1 MFKISI
7 FYCLICFVLISS
19 CNEGSKKN
27 LPQQAQPKDS
37 SELHKKPAST
47 FQDTLYVNS
56 KSVVFYQPD
65 SIQLESIKAVTDPSV
80 FDGSMHEY
88 FYQIRNAHIVLK
100 QNWSQLKIID
110 SKNVRYLVFVG
121 IDNTIY
127 TIDLDQ
133 YNDAYGMF
141 VFNLKKAPI
150 LVEMTNLESIIQ
162 MYLSS

>member
-7 FYCLICFVLISS
+7 FYSLTFFILISS
-19 CNEGSKKN
+19 CREGSKKT
-27 LPQQAQPKDS
+27 LSQQAQPKDS
-37 SELHKKPAST
+37 TELHKKPAST
-47 FQDTLYVNS
+47 FQDTLYINS

-65 SIQLESIKAVTDPSV
+65 SIQLESIKAVTNPSV

-121 IDNTIY
+121 IDNTRH

>member
-7 FYCLICFVLISS
+7 FYILTFFILISS
-19 CNEGSKKN
+19 CSEGSKKN
-27 LPQQAQPKDS
+27 LSQQLQSKDS
-37 SELHKKPAST
+37 SEIHKKPAST
-47 FQDTLYVNS
+47 FQDTLYINS
-56 KSVVFYQPD
+56 ISVVFYQPD
-65 SIQLESIKAVTDPSV
+65 SLQLNRIKEITDPSI

-100 QNWSQLKIID
+100 QNWSQLKIVD
-110 SKNVRYLVFVG
+110 SKNVRYLVFAG
-121 IDNTIY
+121 LDHTRY

-141 VFNLKKAPI
+141 VFDLKKVPI
-150 LVEMTNLESIIQ
+150 LVDMTNLESIIH